1 MEHLSFR
8 YDDARPAAGRRGGVV
23 VGVVASG
30 NLEVMVE
37 PTGDAASCVIDVE
50 TPVRGFDAVWG
61 AVLGDFFARTRIG
74 GVRISINDVGAT
86 PAVVGLRLDQ
96 AVEEYRGTIGK
107 GGA

>member
-8 YDDARPAAGRRGGVV
+8 YDGGRATPHRPGGVV

-37 PTGDAASCVIDVE
+37 PTAETERCVIDVD
-50 TPVRGFDAVWG
+50 TPARGFDAVWS
-61 AVLGDFFARTRIG
+61 AVLADFFDRTRIG

-96 AVEEYRGTIGK
+96 AVEEYRGTIGQV
-107 GGA
+107 AA

>member
-8 YDDARPAAGRRGGVV
+8 YDGARPALRRHDGVV

-37 PTGDAASCVIDVE
+37 PTADAGRCVIDVD
-50 TPVRGFDAVWG
+50 TPARGFDAVWA
-61 AVLGDFFARTRIG
+61 AVLSDFFERTRIG

-96 AVEEYRGTIGK
+96 AVEEYRG
-107 GGA
+107 ALA